1 VAGVEGLRGR
11 HVVGARG
18 RAARCGAGAAALTR
32 EDLAGSVVD
41 VARDLVGCTIRH
53 GDTAGV
59 IVETEAYHESE
70 PACHAYIGRTA
81 RTVPLFGR
89 PGTAYVYFS
98 YGMHALLN
106 VVCEREGV
114 GAAVLIRALEP
125 VEGIE
130 LMRERRGLTRDE
142 DLCSGPGKLTQA
154 LGVGLELNGTDLF
167 DGPIRLGP
175 PCGERG
181 GRGRILS
188 GTRIGITKAP
198 DLPWRFCAAGSRH
211 VSKPWPPG
219 AREALHAA

>member
-32 EDLAGSVVD
+32 EALAGSVVD